1 MQQSLERLCR
11 DHHVGLGDILYIVH
25 SEGWTRIHT
34 LDGEVIQTKIPVK
47 HLFEQLP
54 QEDFLSIQKGT
65 LVSRS
70 HIMEIS
76 DSGVYTMVDGEPVF
90 TDYVMNNPDGLSP
103 KEAVGSYSFA
113 QSTGP
118 FVLSSAQTSQ
128 LDDASVLE
136 AKEEYIIP
144 FLEESKKYVLPGSLS
159 FTSEQDSERR
169 AAMADIEIY
178 VEEMVMKFITGR
190 EPLSNWDTY
199 VNTVKQMGID
209 NVLSIYQEAVDA
221 WNS

>member
-1 MQQSLERLCR
+1 M
-11 DHHVGLGDILYIVH
+11 
-25 SEGWTRIHT
+25 TT
-34 LDGEVIQTKIPVK
+34 L
-47 HLFEQLP
+47 
-54 QEDFLSIQKGT
+54 
-65 LVSRS
+65 
-70 HIMEIS
+70 
-76 DSGVYTMVDGEPVF
+76 
-90 TDYVMNNPDGLSP
+90 
-103 KEAVGSYSFA
+103 
-113 QSTGP
+113 
-118 FVLSSAQTSQ
+118 
-128 LDDASVLE
+128 LD
-136 AKEEYIIP
+136 

-178 VEEMVMKFITGR
+178 VDEMVMKFITGR